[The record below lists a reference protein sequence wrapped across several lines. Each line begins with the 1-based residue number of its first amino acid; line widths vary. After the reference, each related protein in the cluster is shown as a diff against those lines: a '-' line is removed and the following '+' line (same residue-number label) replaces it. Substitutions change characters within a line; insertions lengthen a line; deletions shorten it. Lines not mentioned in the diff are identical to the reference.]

1 MAAFASAIRANS
13 DSYNF
18 WGMVNRERDVRQ
30 RYYTW
35 KALVSLTLLVF
46 FSRRGYLFPM
56 VQNRLD
62 ITVHQFQG
70 FPWRYLHQISP
81 VKLQVEIGR
90 PETHR
95 VETRKETAKVQ
106 AAHWQ
111 QPRKRQRGGEA
122 ERKRR
127 LFSLDVGEP
136 QAPWANRCST
146 CSWRGRKGLD
156 SEYLQ
161 PVLLLQPLS
170 PA

>member
-1 MAAFASAIRANS
+1 MAAFASAIRTNS

-18 WGMVNRERDVRQ
+18 WGTVNSERAVQR

-35 KALVSLTLLVF
+35 KALVSLTLLFFF
-46 FSRRGYLFPM
+46 FSHRGYLFPM

-95 VETRKETAKVQ
+95 VETREETANVQ
-106 AAHWQ
+106 AANWQ
-111 QPRKRQRGGEA
+111 QP
-122 ERKRR
+122 
-127 LFSLDVGEP
+127 SLTE
-136 QAPWANRCST
+136 
-146 CSWRGRKGLD
+146 RGRGWEKGKDFQL
-156 SEYLQ
+156 ECWGT
-161 PVLLLQPLS
+161 
-170 PA
+170 PAPPGPMSVAPETPEGAGKV

>member
-1 MAAFASAIRANS
+1 MAAFASAIRTNS

-18 WGMVNRERDVRQ
+18 WGMVNSEGDVRR

-35 KALVSLTLLVF
+35 KALVSLTLLFF
-46 FSRRGYLFPM
+46 FSHRGYLFPM

-95 VETRKETAKVQ
+95 VETREETANVQ
-106 AAHWQ
+106 AANWQ
-111 QPRKRQRGGEA
+111 PP
-122 ERKRR
+122 
-127 LFSLDVGEP
+127 SLTE
-136 QAPWANRCST
+136 
-146 CSWRGRKGLD
+146 RGRGWEEGKAFQLECWGT
-156 SEYLQ
+156 
-161 PVLLLQPLS
+161 
-170 PA
+170 PAPPGSMSVTPEAPDGAGKV

>member
-1 MAAFASAIRANS
+1 MAAFASAIRTNS

-18 WGMVNRERDVRQ
+18 WGMVNSERDTRQ

-35 KALVSLTLLVF
+35 KALVSLTLLFF

-95 VETRKETAKVQ
+95 VQTRKETAKVQ
-106 AAHWQ
+106 AANWQ
-111 QPRKRQRGGEA
+111 QPESDREGRGLEEEKAVQLGCWGTPAPPGPTSVRPAPLGQEQSWFRTPPA
-122 ERKRR
+122 
-127 LFSLDVGEP
+127 FS
-136 QAPWANRCST
+136 
-146 CSWRGRKGLD
+146 
-156 SEYLQ
+156 YH
-161 PVLLLQPLS
+161 
-170 PA
+170 